1 MPEKLS
7 SKWFLIIISL
17 LVGIPAIWVCVTF
30 LLLPVLPEVGATGG
44 VKGDSFGAVNALFS
58 GFALAGV
65 VVAIMLQSEELK
77 LQRQEL
83 AETRDEL
90 RGQKEQ
96 LEAQVNRGLQEEFD
110 ARFFE
115 VIRFW
120 RSSVESLA
128 TPIGGTMGTWT
139 GSRALSIMVQM
150 INPRGFIATNGSF
163 QDQLTVPMQWLIA
176 AFTLLSDARS
186 TSFHRQLLQASC
198 GTAERETFF
207 RFLLDFPSTAMLIST
222 QLDETEF
229 FKHMAYPGGNIAE
242 KGMSKRAFGVQET

>member
-1 MPEKLS
+1 MLQQMS
-7 SKWFLIIISL
+7 TKWFLIIISL
-17 LVGIPAIWVCVTF
+17 LVGIPAIWICVTF
-30 LLLPVLPEVGATGG
+30 LLIPAMPEVGPTGG

-65 VVAIMLQSEELK
+65 VIAIMLQSEELK

-83 AETRDEL
+83 SETRDEL

-110 ARFFE
+110 TRFFE

-150 INPRGFIATNGSF
+150 ITPRGFIATNGSF
-163 QDQLTVPMQWLIA
+163 QYQLTIPMQWLIA
-176 AFTLLSDARS
+176 AFTLLSDVRS

-198 GTAERETFF
+198 GTVERETFL
-207 RFLLDFPSTAMLIST
+207 RFLLDFPSTTMLIST

-229 FKHMAYPGGNIAE
+229 FKGFAYPGGNIAE
-242 KGMSKRAFGVQET
+242 KNISKRAFGIHDT